1 MRFSYSPEKQRT
13 VLDRIALR
21 QYDDFSFADTSN
33 DYGSGGGDALSTI
46 LGAVGQGATAYAA
59 AAGAPQYN
67 QNGIPSVPQSSI
79 YSGVSA
85 HAPAMGNTS
94 LIWIVVLIIVGFFAY
109 REL

>member
-1 MRFSYSPEKQRT
+1 MRFSNSPEKQRT

-21 QYDDFSFADTSN
+21 QYDDYSFDNSG
-33 DYGSGGGDALSTI
+33 DSSGSGDALSSI
-46 LGAVGQGATAYAA
+46 LSAVGAGATAYAA

-67 QNGIPSVPQSSI
+67 PNGIPSVPNSSV

-85 HAPAMGNTS
+85 HAPAMGNSS
-94 LIWIVVLIIVGFFAY
+94 LIWIAVLIIVGFFAY